1 MYVFR
6 KSLIDAEN
14 LTKKFGGVTA
24 VDSVTFHVNEGEVFG
39 FLGPNG
45 AGKTTTVRM
54 LCCLISK
61 TSGEARIDGYE
72 IGNESNS
79 LKIRSIIGYLPDN
92 VGLYEELSA
101 YKNLDFYAKLY
112 ERTEQQRKESIER
125 FLRMLGLWEKRDSP
139 VGAFSKGMKQKI
151 AIARALVHE
160 PKILFLD
167 EPTVNLDPEAART
180 VRDFILD
187 LKKEKKTIFLNT
199 HNLDEAQRICDKIGI
214 LKTRLLTAGTPEQL
228 RELFWSNKTIIQLEK
243 VSDLIAEAVKKRTS
257 RNVLIDDN
265 RLIIDV
271 ASGEKENPKFIEAI
285 VLAGGRIQYVTELNP
300 SLEDTYLKIIRGDS
314 K

>member
-1 MYVFR
+1 M
-6 KSLIDAEN
+6 IDADN
-14 LTKKFGGVTA
+14 LTKKFGGITA

-45 AGKTTTVRM
+45 AGKTTTVRIF
-54 LCCLISK
+54 CCLISK
-61 TSGEARIDGYE
+61 TAGQARVDGYK
-72 IGNESNS
+72 IGNDFDS
-79 LKIRSIIGYLPDN
+79 LKIRSIIGFLPDN

-101 YKNLDFYAKLY
+101 YKNLDFYGKLY

-125 FLRMLGLWEKRDSP
+125 FLRLLGLWEKKDLP
-139 VGAFSKGMKQKI
+139 VGTLSKGLKQKI
-151 AIARALVHE
+151 ALARALVHE

-180 VRDFILD
+180 VREFILE

-214 LKTRLLTAGTPEQL
+214 LKTRLLTVGSPEQL
-228 RELFWSNKTIIQLEK
+228 RELFWSSKTVIQLDK
-243 VSDLIAEAVKKRTS
+243 VSDIIVEAVKSQTS
-257 RNVLIDDN
+257 RDIMIDGN
-265 RLIIDV
+265 RLTIDV
-271 ASGEKENPKFIEAI
+271 ANGESENPKFIEAI
-285 VLAGGRIQYVTELNP
+285 VSAGGQIQYVTELRP
-300 SLEDTYLKIIRGDS
+300 GLEDIYIKMVTGDS

>member
-1 MYVFR
+1 M
-6 KSLIDAEN
+6 IDAEG
-14 LTKKFGGVTA
+14 LTKKFGGNTA
-24 VDSVTFHVNEGEVFG
+24 VDSVTFHVSEGEVFG

-61 TSGEARIDGYE
+61 TEGEAQINGYN
-72 IGNESNS
+72 IGDDSNS
-79 LKIRSIIGYLPDN
+79 LIIRKIIGFLPDN

-112 ERTEQQRKESIER
+112 ERTELQRKESIEW
-125 FLRMLGLWEKRDSP
+125 FLRMLGLWEKRDLP
-139 VGAFSKGMKQKI
+139 VATFSKGMKQKI

-180 VRDFILD
+180 VRDFILE

-214 LKTRLLTAGTPEQL
+214 LKTRLLTVGTPEQL
-228 RELFWSNKTIIQLEK
+228 KELFWSSKTIIQLQK
-243 VSDLIAEAVKKRTS
+243 VSDITVEAVKKQTS
-257 RNVLIDDN
+257 RNVLVDGN

-271 ASGEKENPKFIEAI
+271 VNGGMENPKFIEAI
-285 VLAGGRIQYVTELNP
+285 VSAGGHIQYVTELSP
-300 SLEDTYLKIIRGDS
+300 SLEDIYLKIIKGDT

>member
-1 MYVFR
+1 
-6 KSLIDAEN
+6 LIDAEN
-14 LTKKFGGVTA
+14 LTKKFGGITA
-24 VDSVTFHVNEGEVFG
+24 IDDVTFHVNEGEVFG

-45 AGKTTTVRM
+45 AGKTTTVRI

-61 TSGEARIDGYE
+61 TGGQARVGGYE
-72 IGNESNS
+72 IGNDLNS
-79 LKIRSIIGYLPDN
+79 LKIRSIVGFLPDN

-101 YKNLDFYAKLY
+101 YKNLDFYGRLY

-125 FLRMLGLWEKRDSP
+125 FLRLLGLWEKKDSP
-139 VGAFSKGMKQKI
+139 VGTFSKGMKQKI
-151 AIARALVHE
+151 ALARALVHE
-160 PKILFLD
+160 PTILFLD

-180 VRDFILD
+180 VRDFILE

-214 LKTRLLTAGTPEQL
+214 LKTRLLKLGTPEQL
-228 RELFWSNKTIIQLEK
+228 RELFRSCSKTVIQLEK
-243 VSDLIAEAVKKRTS
+243 VNDFIVNAVKSQTS
-257 RNVLIDDN
+257 RNALIDGN

-271 ASGEKENPKFIEAI
+271 ASGEKENPKFIDAI
-285 VLAGGRIQYVTELNP
+285 VSAGGHIQYVSELSP
-300 SLEDTYLKIIRGDS
+300 SLEDIYLKIVRGDL